1 MNTDNNDLNF
11 YEVDVNSIYKNWSD
25 FINVFKNLLLDR
37 KWRDD
42 NDIDSNSLLNEK
54 ELNEFLKYE
63 YDYTEVLDKEFWINY
78 KKLTKQLNKIK
89 SKDIRKILD
98 QFKNSYFE
106 IDKNFNRTCCFI
118 LSEVYDCNIREC
130 IDRDDLYSGLLSSK
144 IRDLSIKLGWVLKLR
159 YGKIKKLILY
169 NYIRNNINLGVYDLD
184 LKIYEEQY
192 KYIKGV
198 DDTLEKINYWEPE
211 DKLEYNKWLNE
222 IKFDMNRYDE
232 IGKEEY
238 IRLRNIKNNLTSG
251 NLSPKWYMWNCG
263 EDYELDILENSERFF
278 DYYKGIKLPLW
289 EVDNYYT
296 LDYNE
301 VSNSFNK
308 LPNQKLFNKF
318 FKYNENDKNELNII
332 FYKNKIKMRVHYF
345 IDMKYD
351 LVSVYRLNSD
361 YIKKKFSFQ
370 LILKSNS
377 SHFRYDI
384 NKVVEYMRLIERRV
398 IVREENSKMN
408 RKI

>member
-1 MNTDNNDLNF
+1 
-11 YEVDVNSIYKNWSD
+11 
-25 FINVFKNLLLDR
+25 
-37 KWRDD
+37 
-42 NDIDSNSLLNEK
+42 
-54 ELNEFLKYE
+54 
-63 YDYTEVLDKEFWINY
+63 
-78 KKLTKQLNKIK
+78 
-89 SKDIRKILD
+89 
-98 QFKNSYFE
+98 
-106 IDKNFNRTCCFI
+106 
-118 LSEVYDCNIREC
+118 
-130 IDRDDLYSGLLSSK
+130 
-144 IRDLSIKLGWVLKLR
+144 
-159 YGKIKKLILY
+159 
-169 NYIRNNINLGVYDLD
+169 
-184 LKIYEEQY
+184 
-192 KYIKGV
+192 
-198 DDTLEKINYWEPE
+198 
-211 DKLEYNKWLNE
+211 
-222 IKFDMNRYDE
+222 MNRYDE

-263 EDYELDILENSERFF
+263 EDYEFDILENSERFF

-398 IVREENSKMN
+398 IVREENSKRN